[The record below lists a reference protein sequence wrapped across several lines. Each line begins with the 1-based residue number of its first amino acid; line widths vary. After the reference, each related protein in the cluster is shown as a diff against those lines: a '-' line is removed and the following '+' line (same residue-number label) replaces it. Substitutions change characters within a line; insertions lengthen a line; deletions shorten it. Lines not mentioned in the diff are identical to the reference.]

1 MTDERPAAT
10 VGGHKKDIIC
20 LLQATFRQIGEYKLE
35 NRLKILDFAG
45 SLRAG
50 SYDSYDKALL
60 SAAVELLP
68 DGAALQ
74 IFNLSGIP
82 PLPGSWERYAYK
94 SKRG

>member
-1 MTDERPAAT
+1 MRRVTAT
-10 VGGHKKDIIC
+10 VGSHKKDIIC
-20 LLQATFRQIGEYKLE
+20 LLQATFKLIGEYKLE

-68 DGAALQ
+68 DDAALE

>member
-1 MTDERPAAT
+1 MTDEE
-10 VGGHKKDIIC
+10 GYSHCWGSQKGYN
-20 LLQATFRQIGEYKLE
+20 LLIASNFH
-35 NRLKILDFAG
+35 DFAG

-68 DGAALQ
+68 DGAALE

-82 PLPGSWERYAYK
+82 PLTRILGAIWVQK
-94 SKRG
+94 

>member
-1 MTDERPAAT
+1 MRRVTAT
-10 VGGHKKDIIC
+10 VVDRKKDIIC
-20 LLQATFRQIGEYKLE
+20 LLQATFKLIGEYKLE

-68 DGAALQ
+68 EDAALEL
-74 IFNLSGIP
+74 FNLSGIP
-82 PLPGSWERYAYK
+82 PLPGSWEPYAYK

>member
-1 MTDERPAAT
+1 MRRVTAT
-10 VGGHKKDIIC
+10 VGSHKKDIIC
-20 LLQATFRQIGEYKLE
+20 LLQATFKLIGEYKLE

-68 DGAALQ
+68 DGAALESLAFLAYLHFNRILRTICLQ
-74 IFNLSGIP
+74 I
-82 PLPGSWERYAYK
+82 
-94 SKRG
+94 